1 MIYNTLYGKLLGVS
15 IHSKYHW
22 NYQHIY
28 WVKVFWAI
36 QVCSI
41 VRRHFDT
48 FCNEEHTS
56 FSYCWSSNVPY
67 LRQIFKYRFMC

>member
-15 IHSKYHW
+15 IHTKYHW
-22 NYQHIY
+22 NYQQIY
-28 WVKVFWAI
+28 WVKVSGPYKFAVLLGDI
-36 QVCSI
+36 LI
-41 VRRHFDT
+41 LFDD
-48 FCNEEHTS
+48 EEHTS